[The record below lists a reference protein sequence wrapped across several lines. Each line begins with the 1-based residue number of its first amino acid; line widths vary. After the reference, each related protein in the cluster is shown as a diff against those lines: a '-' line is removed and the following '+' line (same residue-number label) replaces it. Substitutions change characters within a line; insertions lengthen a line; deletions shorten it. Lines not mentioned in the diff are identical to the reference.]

1 VVSWYWHVI
10 GDSLPQGSLT
20 VLERAFQFVRVEA
33 GLIAESAGSTEGAA
47 LRRRWRAEVEFR
59 AIRSAQAASGLN
71 AQHRDSRRPNDAPCT
86 PEEADATAVPPLY
99 SHWRLQRPESFRA
112 RIVPFPMYA
121 GVMHEFHRNAA
132 EYHELA
138 AKAHR
143 TAAEH
148 NEKGDDET
156 ANWHSQRALEY
167 SNRAYELA
175 KEAHNKSGRIE
186 TLP

>member
-1 VVSWYWHVI
+1 MDGAVSRQHSLSR
-10 GDSLPQGSLT
+10 GDRLGTWNFL
-20 VLERAFQFVRVEA
+20 
-33 GLIAESAGSTEGAA
+33 AA
-47 LRRRWRAEVEFR
+47 MTLF
-59 AIRSAQAASGLN
+59 
-71 AQHRDSRRPNDAPCT
+71 
-86 PEEADATAVPPLY
+86 PL
-99 SHWRLQRPESFRA
+99 
-112 RIVPFPMYA
+112 YA
-121 GVMHEFHRNAA
+121 GVMHDLHRKAA

-138 AKAHR
+138 AQAHR

-148 NEKGDDET
+148 NEKGDNET

>member
-1 VVSWYWHVI
+1 M
-10 GDSLPQGSLT
+10 
-20 VLERAFQFVRVEA
+20 RAVTSRPRVFPA
-33 GLIAESAGSTEGAA
+33 T
-47 LRRRWRAEVEFR
+47 LRLSFD
-59 AIRSAQAASGLN
+59 LM
-71 AQHRDSRRPNDAPCT
+71 PF
-86 PEEADATAVPPLY
+86 PLY
-99 SHWRLQRPESFRA
+99 ASLVHDL
-112 RIVPFPMYA
+112 
-121 GVMHEFHRNAA
+121 HRKAA

-148 NEKGDDET
+148 NEKGDNET
-156 ANWHSQRALEY
+156 ANWHSQRAMEY